1 MDPLSQAALGAVV
14 AQSTGHRQLGLRVVA
29 VGAVAGAMPD
39 IDVLFS
45 INGDFIDQLITH
57 RGITHS
63 LFFAPVVGPLL
74 GWLVWKMERP
84 PVSDTARPAPA
95 RQDRQRL
102 YRWMLVVSLA
112 ILSHPLLDLLTPYGT
127 QLLQPF
133 SDARFAINA
142 MPIIDPV
149 YTLLLL
155 LGLGF
160 AWRLA
165 RAADSDSTPHSPAQ
179 SRAPQLTALLTLII
193 TTAYLG
199 WGWALNRHTEVIA
212 LEQLAAQ
219 GIRPSRLAAFPTVL
233 QIHYRR
239 VVARLPDQD
248 MVGYYSNWAPCEIKW
263 RSAST
268 AAGPLLDT
276 YRDSREGR
284 VFDWFS
290 MGWTHYTL
298 RPGSGGYDLTAS
310 DLRYGLDEDPGRSVF
325 SLSARLDLAGLIRAP
340 IAVGRNISLDAGDAL
355 TNLLTETYTPVC
367 RFLQ

>member
-1 MDPLSQAALGAVV
+1 MV
-14 AQSTGHRQLGLRVVA
+14 AQSAGQRQLGLRVVA

-63 LFFAPVVGPLL
+63 LFFAPVAGPLL
-74 GWLVWKMERP
+74 GWLVWKAERP
-84 PVSDTARPAPA
+84 PVPGTAH
-95 RQDRQRL
+95 QDRVRL
-102 YRWMLVVSLA
+102 YRWILVVSLA
-112 ILSHPLLDLLTPYGT
+112 IFSHPLLDLLTPYGT

-133 SDARFAINA
+133 SDTRFAINA

-155 LGLGF
+155 LGLGI
-160 AWRLA
+160 AWRFAKADVSNSVPDTPA
-165 RAADSDSTPHSPAQ
+165 RARPA
-179 SRAPQLTALLTLII
+179 QLTALLTLILS
-193 TTAYLG
+193 TAYLG

-212 LEQLAAQ
+212 VQQLAAQ
-219 GIRPSRLAAFPTVL
+219 GIRPVRLAAFPTVL

-248 MVGYYSNWAPCEIKW
+248 LVGYYSNWAPCEITW
-263 RSAST
+263 RGATSAG
-268 AAGPLLDT
+268 GPLLDS
-276 YRDSREGR
+276 YRNTREGR

-290 MGWTHYTL
+290 MGWTHYSL
-298 RPGSGGYDLTAS
+298 RPGSGGYDLIAS
-310 DLRYGLDEDPGRSVF
+310 DLRYGFDEDPARSIF
-325 SLSARLDLAGLIRAP
+325 SLSTRLDFTGLIRAP
-340 IAVGRNISLDAGDAL
+340 IAVGRDMRMDPGDTLA
-355 TNLLTETYTPVC
+355 NLLTATYTPVC